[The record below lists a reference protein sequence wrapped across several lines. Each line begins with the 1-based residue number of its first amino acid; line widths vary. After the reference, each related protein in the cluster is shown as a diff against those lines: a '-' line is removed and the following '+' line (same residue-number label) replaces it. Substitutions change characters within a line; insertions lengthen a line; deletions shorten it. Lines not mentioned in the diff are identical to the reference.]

1 MKEEKRLD
9 ILINNAAVVTPRAL
23 TVDGLEMQFAVNH
36 LGPFLL
42 TNLLLDT
49 LKASAPSRIVNVSSE
64 AHRYGKIIRD
74 DLMGEK
80 SYTSFDAYGHTK
92 LANVLFTRQLA
103 KKLRGTKVTAN
114 SLHPGLVNTDILRN
128 PTGLWWIIYPIL
140 KTMSRTPK
148 SGAQTTITCALDPEL
163 RDVSGKYFDDCRVKE
178 ESIQAKDDDTAD
190 WLWRTSEKLT
200 KLTK

>member
-1 MKEEKRLD
+1 MKVEKRLD
-9 ILINNAAVVTPRAL
+9 ILINNAAVVTKRAL

-42 TNLLLDT
+42 TNLLLVT
-49 LKASAPSRIVNVSSE
+49 LKSSAPSRIVNVSSE

-80 SYTSFDAYGHTK
+80 SYTSFTAYGHTK
-92 LANVLFTRQLA
+92 LANVMFTRVLA
-103 KKLRGTKVTAN
+103 KKLQGTKVTAN

-128 PTGLWWIIYPIL
+128 PTGKWWILYPIL

-163 RDVSGKYFDDCRVKE
+163 RGVSGKYFDDCRVTE
-178 ESIQAKDDDTAD
+178 ESPAAKDDDTAD

-200 KLTK
+200 KLVE

>member
-1 MKEEKRLD
+1 MKVEKRLD
-9 ILINNAAVVTPRAL
+9 ILINNAAVVTKRAL

-42 TNLLLDT
+42 TNLLLVT
-49 LKASAPSRIVNVSSE
+49 LKSSAPSRIVNVSSE

-80 SYTSFDAYGHTK
+80 SYTSFTAYGHTK
-92 LANVLFTRQLA
+92 LANVMFTRVLA
-103 KKLRGTKVTAN
+103 KKLQGTKVTAN

-128 PTGLWWIIYPIL
+128 PTGKWWILYPIL

-163 RDVSGKYFDDCRVKE
+163 RDVSGKYFDDCRVTE
-178 ESIQAKDDDTAD
+178 ESPAAKDDDTAD

-200 KLTK
+200 KLVE